1 MDILRTMTVIQHP
14 DGQVEMDRDMKGRW
28 FKHSG
33 ENMSRS
39 EWMHRFRPR
48 CKLRRVHVIAADSG
62 AGEHISQQRHAASP
76 KGKPCPTCNGER
88 VVINT
93 RKWSAKETCWA
104 CGGSGTASA

>member
-48 CKLRRVHVIAADSG
+48 CKLRRVYVIAADSG
-62 AGEHISQQRHAASP
+62 TGEHFSQQRHAASP
-76 KGKPCPTCNGER
+76 KRKPCPYYKYLANSGMR
-88 VVINT
+88 H
-93 RKWSAKETCWA
+93 
-104 CGGSGTASA
+104 CGNPENVNW